1 MERQSERFKGV
12 NMLIDFILN
21 NILPISLLVIE
32 VIFLIAIT
40 IICYIHKQIKLFKIC
55 LTVLFIEAIVIVYF
69 ICKISS
75 LNL

>member
-1 MERQSERFKGV
+1 
-12 NMLIDFILN
+12 MLIDFLLN
-21 NILPISLLVIE
+21 NVLLVSLLAVEI
-32 VIFLIAIT
+32 IFLIAIT